1 MSKPVNNKAVA
12 AAAIILLALAVILSV
27 LLLTEDDGKNDVT
40 QQTQPPQTTIQS
52 TEAETTTQVQEYI
65 PDVPTK
71 FLWQYGSQ
79 QIASEKPVENPTVEE
94 ETSHVSP
101 LYTQRVPETYYE
113 VVTNWKGEAV
123 TGEDGSEVTEI
134 RTKPQTTVYT
144 EYVTNGYGENITDEN
159 GEPVTE
165 VYSEVVTTAPPPV
178 YVTDA
183 NGEQL
188 TDESGKPVTQ
198 PGTTVAESTT
208 AAVGS
213 NNSGDSKWAQGFS
226 DGERYV
232 RMKIYLDG
240 EYDIHRSSV
249 MTLTLRERSGM
260 ISMPDTL
267 TYNLYKGTCS
277 LSPTK
282 KYNDMAY
289 VTKTG
294 GQTVVTLIIPEE
306 ARPLVAQTTSFKASS
321 TISTFRDRNGDNI
334 DEFTV
339 SVDPS

>member
-1 MSKPVNNKAVA
+1 MSKPVNNKPVA
-12 AAAIILLALAVILSV
+12 AAAIILLALAVVLSV
-27 LLLTEDDGKNDVT
+27 LLFTENDNDVT
-40 QQTQPPQTTIQS
+40 QQTKPTQTTTQS
-52 TEAETTTQVQEYI
+52 ALNETTTQQQEYI
-65 PDVPTK
+65 PDMPTK
-71 FLWQYGSQ
+71 FLWQYGYQ
-79 QIASEKPVENPTVEE
+79 QIAADKPVENPTGDE

-101 LYTQRVPETYYE
+101 LYTQPVPETYYE

-123 TGEDGSEVTEI
+123 TGEDGNEVTEI

-144 EYVTNGYGENITDEN
+144 EFVTNGYGEKITDEN
-159 GEPVTE
+159 GEPITE
-165 VYSEVVTTAPPPV
+165 VFSEVVTTSPPPV
-178 YVTDA
+178 YVTGE

-188 TDESGKPVTQ
+188 TDENGNPVTQ
-198 PGTTVAESTT
+198 PGTTVVESTT
-208 AAVGS
+208 VAVG
-213 NNSGDSKWAQGFS
+213 NVSGGSKWAQGFS
-226 DGERYV
+226 DGEKYV

-249 MTLTLRERSGM
+249 MTLTLREKSGM

-267 TYNLYKGTCS
+267 TYNLYKATCS

-306 ARPLVAQTTSFKASS
+306 ARPLVANTTSFKASS
-321 TISTFRDRNGDNI
+321 TISTFTDSNGNNI

-339 SVDPS
+339 SVEL

>member
-1 MSKPVNNKAVA
+1 MSKPVNNKPVA

-27 LLLTEDDGKNDVT
+27 LLFTEDSSGAT
-40 QQTQPPQTTIQS
+40 QQTKPVQTTTQS
-52 TEAETTTQVQEYI
+52 ALNETTTQPQEYI

-71 FLWQYGSQ
+71 FLWQYGWQ
-79 QIASEKPVENPTVEE
+79 QIAADKPVENPTEGE

-101 LYTQRVPETYYE
+101 LYTLPVPETYYE

-134 RTKPQTTVYT
+134 RTKPQTTVYV
-144 EYVTNGYGENITDEN
+144 EYVTNGYGEQITDEN

-165 VYSEVVTTAPPPV
+165 VYSEVVTTSPPPV
-178 YVTDA
+178 YVTGE

-188 TDESGKPVTQ
+188 TDENGHPVTQ
-198 PGTTVAESTT
+198 QGTTIPESTT
-208 AAVGS
+208 AAVG
-213 NNSGDSKWAQGFS
+213 NGTGEAKWAQGFS
-226 DGERYV
+226 DGEKYV

-240 EYDIHRSSV
+240 QYDIHKSSV
-249 MTLTLRERSGM
+249 MTLNLREKSGM
-260 ISMPDTL
+260 ISIPDTL

-294 GQTVVTLIIPEE
+294 GQTIVTLIIPAE
-306 ARPLVAQTTSFKASS
+306 AQPLVSQTTSFTASS
-321 TISTFRDRNGDNI
+321 TISTFRDSNGNNI

-339 SVDPS
+339 AVELS

>member
-1 MSKPVNNKAVA
+1 MSKPVNNKLVA
-12 AAAIILLALAVILSV
+12 AAAIVLLALAVILTV
-27 LLLTEDDGKNDVT
+27 LLLTEDNSHSEI
-40 QQTQPPQTTIQS
+40 QHTQPQETVSQS
-52 TEAETTTQVQEYI
+52 IAAETTTQFQGI
-65 PDVPTK
+65 ILDVPTK

-79 QIASEKPVENPTVEE
+79 QIAIDKPVENPTEEE

-144 EYVTNGYGENITDEN
+144 QYVTDANGENVTDEN

-165 VYSEVVTTAPPPV
+165 LYSEVVTTAPPPV
-178 YVTDA
+178 YVTDE

-188 TDESGKPVTQ
+188 MDENGNPVTEL
-198 PGTTVAESTT
+198 GTIAPESTT
-208 AAVGS
+208 AAVGGS
-213 NNSGDSKWAQGFS
+213 SGESRWAQGFS
-226 DGERYV
+226 DGEKYV

-240 EYDIHRSSV
+240 EYDITRSSV
-249 MTLTLRERSGM
+249 MTLTLREKSGM
-260 ISMPDTL
+260 VSIPDTR

-282 KYNDMAY
+282 KYNEMAY

-306 ARPLVAQTTSFKASS
+306 AQPLVSQTTSFKASS
-321 TISTFRDRNGDNI
+321 TISTFRDGNGDTI

-339 SVDPS
+339 SVEL

>member
-1 MSKPVNNKAVA
+1 MSKPVNNKLVA
-12 AAAIILLALAVILSV
+12 AAAIFLLALALILSV
-27 LLLTEDDGKNDVT
+27 LLLTEDGKDDVT
-40 QQTQPPQTTIQS
+40 QQTQPQETTVQNIQP
-52 TEAETTTQVQEYI
+52 ETTTQPQEYI

-71 FLWQYGSQ
+71 FLWQYGWQ
-79 QIASEKPVENPTVEE
+79 QIAVDKPVENPTEVEE
-94 ETSHVSP
+94 TLHVSP

-113 VVTNWKGEAV
+113 VITNWKGEAI

-144 EYVTNGYGENITDEN
+144 EYVTDEYGEKVTDEN

-165 VYSEVVTTAPPPV
+165 LHSEVVTTAPPPV

-188 TDESGKPVTQ
+188 TDESGNPVTEL
-198 PGTTVAESTT
+198 GTTAPESTT
-208 AAVGS
+208 AAVGG
-213 NNSGDSKWAQGFS
+213 NSGEARWAQGFS
-226 DGERYV
+226 DGEKYV

-240 EYDIHRSSV
+240 EYDITRSSV
-249 MTLTLRERSGM
+249 MTLTLREKSGM
-260 ISMPDTL
+260 ISIPDTL

-282 KYNDMAY
+282 KYNEMAY

-306 ARPLVAQTTSFKASS
+306 ARPLVSQTTSFKASS
-321 TISTFRDRNGDNI
+321 TISTFRDSNGNTI

-339 SVDPS
+339 SVDL

>member
-1 MSKPVNNKAVA
+1 MSKPVNNKVIS
-12 AAAIILLALAVILSV
+12 AAAIILLALAVILFV
-27 LLLTEDDGKNDVT
+27 LLLTENDSQDNT
-40 QQTQPPQTTIQS
+40 QQTQPQ
-52 TEAETTTQVQEYI
+52 ETTTQITTTETTTQFDGLI
-65 PDVPTK
+65 PIVHTK

-79 QIASEKPVENPTVEE
+79 QIASDKPVEISTEE
-94 ETSHVSP
+94 EESSTEP
-101 LYTQRVPETYYE
+101 PTTQYVPETYYE
-113 VVTNWKGEAV
+113 VITNWKGEAV

-144 EYVTNGYGENITDEN
+144 EYVTDEHGESVTDEN

-165 VYSEVVTTAPPPV
+165 MHSEVVTTAPPPV
-178 YVTDA
+178 YVTGE

-188 TDESGKPVTQ
+188 TDESGNPVTEL
-198 PGTTVAESTT
+198 GTIVTEATT
-208 AAVGS
+208 AVVGN
-213 NNSGDSKWAQGFS
+213 NNSGESKWAQGFS

-232 RMKIYLDG
+232 RMKVYIDG
-240 EYDIHRSSV
+240 EYDITRSSV

-260 ISMPDTL
+260 ISLPDTL

-282 KYNDMAY
+282 KYNEMAY

-306 ARPLVAQTTSFKASS
+306 ARPLVSQTTSFKANS
-321 TISTFRDRNGDNI
+321 TISTFRDGNGVNL
-334 DEFTV
+334 DEFSV
-339 SVDPS
+339 SVDLS

>member
-12 AAAIILLALAVILSV
+12 AAAIILLAMAVILSV
-27 LLLTEDDGKNDVT
+27 LLLTEDDSQSGS
-40 QQTQPPQTTIQS
+40 QQAKPQETTTQS
-52 TEAETTTQVQEYI
+52 TTAETTTRYDGLIPVVQS
-65 PDVPTK
+65 K

-79 QIASEKPVENPTVEE
+79 QLASEKPVEVSTQESSSGE
-94 ETSHVSP
+94 SP
-101 LYTQRVPETYYE
+101 LFTQRVPETYYE

-178 YVTDA
+178 YVTGED
-183 NGEQL
+183 GEQL
-188 TDESGKPVTQ
+188 TDKNGSPVTQ

-208 AAVGS
+208 AVVGN
-213 NNSGDSKWAQGFS
+213 NNSGESKWAQGFS
-226 DGERYV
+226 DGEKYV
-232 RMKIYLDG
+232 RMKIYIDG

-249 MTLTLRERSGM
+249 MTLTLREKSGM

-306 ARPLVAQTTSFKASS
+306 ARPLVSQTTSFKASS

>member
-1 MSKPVNNKAVA
+1 MSKPVNNKAVM

-27 LLLTEDDGKNDVT
+27 LLLTEDGNGGT
-40 QQTQPPQTTIQS
+40 SQTQPQQTTTQS
-52 TEAETTTQVQEYI
+52 TTNETTTQFQGLFPVV
-65 PDVPTK
+65 DSK

-79 QIASEKPVENPTVEE
+79 QIASDKPVENPSEEE

-144 EYVTNGYGENITDEN
+144 EYVTNENGENVTDEN
-159 GEPVTE
+159 GKPVTQLH
-165 VYSEVVTTAPPPV
+165 SEVVTTAPPPV
-178 YVTDA
+178 YVTGE

-188 TDESGKPVTQ
+188 TDESGNPVTEL
-198 PGTTVAESTT
+198 GTTVAESTT
-208 AAVGS
+208 AAVG
-213 NNSGDSKWAQGFS
+213 NNNAGESKWAQGFS
-226 DGERYV
+226 DGERYI
-232 RMKIYLDG
+232 RMKIYIDG
-240 EYDIHRSSV
+240 EYDITRSSV
-249 MTLTLRERSGM
+249 MTMTLREKSGL
-260 ISMPDTL
+260 ISIPDTL

-282 KYNDMAY
+282 KYNEMAY

-306 ARPLVAQTTSFKASS
+306 ARPLVSQTTSFKASS
-321 TISTFRDRNGDNI
+321 TISTFRDGNGDTI

-339 SVDPS
+339 SVELS

>member
-1 MSKPVNNKAVA
+1 MSKPVNNKLVSAV
-12 AAAIILLALAVILSV
+12 AIILLALAAILSV
-27 LLLTEDDGKNDVT
+27 LLLTEDDNNGVS
-40 QQTQPPQTTIQS
+40 QQTQPQQTTAQ
-52 TEAETTTQVQEYI
+52 TTQAETTTQPPEYI

-71 FLWQYGSQ
+71 FLWQFGYQ
-79 QIASEKPVENPTVEE
+79 QIAADKPVENPTEGE

-101 LYTQRVPETYYE
+101 LYTQPVPETYYE
-113 VVTNWKGEAV
+113 VVTNWKGEVV
-123 TGEDGSEVTEI
+123 TGEDGNEVTEI

-165 VYSEVVTTAPPPV
+165 LYSEVVTTVPPPV
-178 YVTDA
+178 YVTDV
-183 NGEQL
+183 NGVQV
-188 TDESGKPVTQ
+188 TDGKGSPVTQ
-198 PGTTVAESTT
+198 PAATAAESTT
-208 AAVGS
+208 AVVG
-213 NNSGDSKWAQGFS
+213 NASGESKWAQGIS
-226 DGERYV
+226 DGEKYV
-232 RMKIYLDG
+232 RIKIYLDG

-260 ISMPDTL
+260 VSIPDTL
-267 TYNLYKGTCS
+267 TYNLYKATCS

-306 ARPLVAQTTSFKASS
+306 ARPLVSQTTSFKASS
-321 TISTFRDRNGDNI
+321 TISTFRDSDGNNI

-339 SVDPS
+339 SVEL

>member
-1 MSKPVNNKAVA
+1 MSKPVNNKPVA

-27 LLLTEDDGKNDVT
+27 LLLTEDDNNDVV
-40 QQTQPPQTTIQS
+40 QQTQPPQTTVLS
-52 TEAETTTQVQEYI
+52 TEAETTTQYQEYI

-79 QIASEKPVENPTVEE
+79 QIAGDKPVENPTGGE

-101 LYTQRVPETYYE
+101 LYTQPVPETYYE

-165 VYSEVVTTAPPPV
+165 VYSEIVTTSPPPV
-178 YVTDA
+178 YVTDV
-183 NGEQL
+183 NGVQV
-188 TDESGKPVTQ
+188 TDKNGKPVTQ
-198 PGTTVAESTT
+198 PGTTAAEITT
-208 AAVGS
+208 AAVG
-213 NNSGDSKWAQGFS
+213 NASGESKWAQGIS
-226 DGERYV
+226 DGEKYV
-232 RMKIYLDG
+232 RMKVYLDG

-249 MTLTLRERSGM
+249 MTLTLREKSGM

-267 TYNLYKGTCS
+267 TYNLYKATCS

-306 ARPLVAQTTSFKASS
+306 ARPLVSQTTSFKASS
-321 TISTFRDRNGDNI
+321 TISTFRDRDGNNI

-339 SVDPS
+339 SVEL

>member
-27 LLLTEDDGKNDVT
+27 LLLTEDDNGGAL
-40 QQTQPPQTTIQS
+40 QTQPHQTTTQS
-52 TEAETTTQVQEYI
+52 TTNETTTQFQGL
-65 PDVPTK
+65 VPVVDTK
-71 FLWQYGSQ
+71 FLWQYGTQ
-79 QIASEKPVENPTVEE
+79 QIASDKPVENPSEEE

-144 EYVTNGYGENITDEN
+144 EYVTDANGENVTDEN
-159 GEPVTE
+159 GEPVTQLH
-165 VYSEVVTTAPPPV
+165 SEVVTTAPPPV
-178 YVTDA
+178 YVTGE

-188 TDESGKPVTQ
+188 TDESGNPVTEL
-198 PGTTVAESTT
+198 GTTVAESTT
-208 AAVGS
+208 AAVGN

-226 DGERYV
+226 DGERYI
-232 RMKIYLDG
+232 RMKVYIDG
-240 EYDIHRSSV
+240 EYDITRSSV
-249 MTLTLRERSGM
+249 MTMTLREKSGL
-260 ISMPDTL
+260 ISIPDTL

-282 KYNDMAY
+282 KYNEMAY

-306 ARPLVAQTTSFKASS
+306 ARPLVSQTTSFKASS
-321 TISTFRDRNGDNI
+321 TISTFRDINGDTM

-339 SVDPS
+339 SVELS

>member
-12 AAAIILLALAVILSV
+12 AAAIILLALAAVMTV
-27 LLLTEDDGKNDVT
+27 LLFTEDNSGGVAPAAP
-40 QQTQPPQTTIQS
+40 QQTVSQTAS
-52 TEAETTTQVQEYI
+52 AETTTQRPEII
-65 PDVPTK
+65 PDVETK
-71 FLWQYGSQ
+71 FLWQYGWQ
-79 QIASEKPVENPTVEE
+79 RIASDLLAELASTQEDD
-94 ETSHVSP
+94 SSRVSP
-101 LYTQRVPETYYE
+101 LYTQREPETYYE

-134 RTKPQTTVYT
+134 RTKPETTVYV
-144 EYVTNGYGENITDEN
+144 EYVTNGYGESITDEN

-165 VYSEVVTTAPPPV
+165 IYSELVTTAPPPV

-188 TDESGKPVTQ
+188 TDENGNPVTQ
-198 PGTTVAESTT
+198 QGTLAPESTT
-208 AAVGS
+208 QAVG
-213 NNSGDSKWAQGFS
+213 NGSGEPIWAQGFD
-226 DGERYV
+226 DGEKYV
-232 RMKIYLDG
+232 RMKIYIDG

-249 MTLTLRERSGM
+249 MTLTLREKSGM
-260 ISMPDTL
+260 VSMPDTL

-306 ARPLVAQTTSFKASS
+306 AQPLVSQTTSFKASS
-321 TISTFRDRNGDNI
+321 TISTFRDGNGDNI

-339 SVDPS
+339 SVER

>member
-1 MSKPVNNKAVA
+1 MSKPVNNKLVA

-27 LLLTEDDGKNDVT
+27 LLFTEDDNNGVI
-40 QQTQPPQTTIQS
+40 QQTQPQQTTAQS
-52 TEAETTTQVQEYI
+52 TEAETTTQPQEYI

-71 FLWQYGSQ
+71 FLWQFGYQ
-79 QIASEKPVENPTVEE
+79 QIAVDKPVENPTEGE

-165 VYSEVVTTAPPPV
+165 IHSEVVTTAPPPV

-188 TDESGKPVTQ
+188 TDENGNPVTR
-198 PGTTVAESTT
+198 PGTTAAEITT
-208 AAVGS
+208 AAVGG
-213 NNSGDSKWAQGFS
+213 NASGESEWAQGFS
-226 DGERYV
+226 DGEKYV

-249 MTLTLRERSGM
+249 MILTLREKSGM

-267 TYNLYKGTCS
+267 TYNLFKGTCS

-306 ARPLVAQTTSFKASS
+306 ARPLVSQTTSFTASS
-321 TISTFRDRNGDNI
+321 TISTFRDGNGNNI

-339 SVDPS
+339 SVDL

>member
-1 MSKPVNNKAVA
+1 MSKPVNNKLVA
-12 AAAIILLALAVILSV
+12 AAAIILLALAVVLSV
-27 LLLTEDDGKNDVT
+27 LLLTEDGGSGVT
-40 QQTQPPQTTIQS
+40 QQTQPPLTTLQS
-52 TEAETTTQVQEYI
+52 TEAETTTQLQEYI
-65 PDVPTK
+65 PDVPVK
-71 FLWQYGSQ
+71 FLWQYGFQ
-79 QIASEKPVENPTVEE
+79 RIASEKPVENPTEE
-94 ETSHVSP
+94 EEGSHVSP
-101 LYTQRVPETYYE
+101 LYTQPVPETYYE

-178 YVTDA
+178 YVTDE

-188 TDESGKPVTQ
+188 TDENGTPVTQ
-198 PGTTVAESTT
+198 LGTTAAESTT
-208 AAVGS
+208 AAVG
-213 NNSGDSKWAQGFS
+213 NASGESKWAQGIS
-226 DGERYV
+226 DGEKYV

-260 ISMPDTL
+260 ISIPDTL

-306 ARPLVAQTTSFKASS
+306 ARPLASQTTSFKASS
-321 TISTFRDRNGDNI
+321 TISTFRDSDGNNI

-339 SVDPS
+339 SVDL

>member
-1 MSKPVNNKAVA
+1 MSKPVNNKPVA
-12 AAAIILLALAVILSV
+12 AAAIILLALAVVLSV
-27 LLLTEDDGKNDVT
+27 LLLTEDDSGSGT
-40 QQTQPPQTTIQS
+40 PQIQPQEIITQS
-52 TEAETTTQVQEYI
+52 TTAETTTQPQEYI

-79 QIASEKPVENPTVEE
+79 RIASEKPVENPTEE
-94 ETSHVSP
+94 EEGSHVSP
-101 LYTQRVPETYYE
+101 LYTQPVPETYYE

-144 EYVTNGYGENITDEN
+144 EYVTNGYGEKITDEN

-165 VYSEVVTTAPPPV
+165 IYSEIVTTSPPPV

-188 TDESGKPVTQ
+188 TDEYGAPVTEQ
-198 PGTTVAESTT
+198 GTTAAESTT
-208 AAVGS
+208 AAVGG
-213 NNSGDSKWAQGFS
+213 NASGETRWAQGFE

-249 MTLTLRERSGM
+249 MTLTLREKSGM

-294 GQTVVTLIIPEE
+294 GQTVITLIIPEE
-306 ARPLVAQTTSFKASS
+306 ARPLVSQTTAFTASS
-321 TISTFRDRNGDNI
+321 TISTFRDRDGNNI

-339 SVDPS
+339 SVDPQ

>member
-12 AAAIILLALAVILSV
+12 AAAIILLLLAVVMSV
-27 LLLTEDDGKNDVT
+27 LLLADDSEADKSKDT
-40 QQTQPPQTTIQS
+40 TTTSTTLPTQTT
-52 TEAETTTQVQEYI
+52 TKAPETQFNGLIPIVQ
-65 PDVPTK
+65 TK

-79 QIASEKPVENPTVEE
+79 QLALEKPIEISTDEDESSTEPPV
-94 ETSHVSP
+94 
-101 LYTQRVPETYYE
+101 TQYVPETYYE
-113 VVTNWKGEAV
+113 VVTNWKGEAI
-123 TGEDGSEVTEI
+123 TGEDGKEVTEI
-134 RTKPQTTVYT
+134 RTKPQTTVYAEIVT
-144 EYVTNGYGENITDEN
+144 DTNGEAVTNEN

-165 VYSEVVTTAPPPV
+165 LRSEEVTTLPPPV

-188 TDESGKPVTQ
+188 TNENGEPVTEQ
-198 PGTTVAESTT
+198 GTTVVEKTT

-213 NNSGDSKWAQGFS
+213 KDEGAATWAQGIS
-226 DGERYV
+226 DGDNYV
-232 RMKIYLDG
+232 RMKIYIDG
-240 EYDIHRSSV
+240 EYDITRSSV
-249 MTLTLRERSGM
+249 MTMTLREKSGL
-260 ISMPDTL
+260 ISIPDTL

-282 KYNDMAY
+282 KYNEMAY

-306 ARPLVAQTTSFKASS
+306 ARPLVSETTSFKASS
-321 TISTFRDRNGDNI
+321 TISTFRDASGRNI

-339 SVDPS
+339 SVKLS

>member
-1 MSKPVNNKAVA
+1 MSKPVNNKPVA

-27 LLLTEDDGKNDVT
+27 LLLTEDDNGAA
-40 QQTQPPQTTIQS
+40 QQTQPEQTTTQS
-52 TEAETTTQVQEYI
+52 ALNETTTQQQEYI
-65 PDVPTK
+65 PDMPTK

-79 QIASEKPVENPTVEE
+79 RIASEKPEEYSTEE
-94 ETSHVSP
+94 EDGSRVSP
-101 LYTQRVPETYYE
+101 LYTLPEPETYYE
-113 VVTNWKGEAV
+113 VITNWKGEAV
-123 TGEDGSEVTEI
+123 TGEDGNEVTEI

-144 EYVTNGYGENITDEN
+144 EFVTNGYGEKITDEN
-159 GEPVTE
+159 GEPLTE
-165 VYSEVVTTAPPPV
+165 VFSEVVTTSPPPV
-178 YVTDA
+178 YVTGE

-188 TDESGKPVTQ
+188 TDDNGNPVTR

-208 AAVGS
+208 AAVGN
-213 NNSGDSKWAQGFS
+213 NNSGESKWAQGIS
-226 DGERYV
+226 DGEKYV

-249 MTLTLRERSGM
+249 MTLTLREKSGM

-267 TYNLYKGTCS
+267 TYNLYKATCS

-289 VTKTG
+289 ITKTG

-306 ARPLVAQTTSFKASS
+306 ARPLVANTTSFKASS
-321 TISTFRDRNGDNI
+321 TISTFRDGNGNNI

-339 SVDPS
+339 SVEL

>member
-27 LLLTEDDGKNDVT
+27 LLLTEDDNGGIS
-40 QQTQPPQTTIQS
+40 QTQPHQTTTHS
-52 TEAETTTQVQEYI
+52 TTNETTTQFQGLI

-79 QIASEKPVENPTVEE
+79 QIASDKPVEVSTEE
-94 ETSHVSP
+94 EDSSRESP
-101 LYTQRVPETYYE
+101 LFTQRVPETYYE

-165 VYSEVVTTAPPPV
+165 IYSEVVTTAPPPV
-178 YVTDA
+178 YVTDE

-188 TDESGKPVTQ
+188 TDENGNPVTQ
-198 PGTTVAESTT
+198 PDTTVAESTT

-232 RMKIYLDG
+232 RMKIYIDG

-306 ARPLVAQTTSFKASS
+306 ARPLVSQTTSFKASS
-321 TISTFRDRNGDNI
+321 TISTFRDSNGDNI